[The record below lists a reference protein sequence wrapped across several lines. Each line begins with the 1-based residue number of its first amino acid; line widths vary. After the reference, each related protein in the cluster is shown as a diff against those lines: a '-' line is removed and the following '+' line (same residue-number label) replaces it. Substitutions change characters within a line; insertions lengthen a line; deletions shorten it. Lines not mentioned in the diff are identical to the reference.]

1 MRRIPSRASTLAPF
15 VVPPDD
21 QPIIDIRWGGI
32 PVAPDW
38 QVIGKWGQTI
48 GNKAVQLY
56 PGPQRRNGVGDI
68 SSIYN
73 SGPVIPTFTA
83 QVPLQTP
90 GTQRFA
96 KAPPRHGPS
105 KYGKW
110 QLAAMMNAQQLAQS
124 GPQLPGFMNAL
135 NQSGSAAP
143 WPNYPTGGQP

>member
-1 MRRIPSRASTLAPF
+1 MKRRAATLAPF
-15 VVPPDD
+15 AVPPDV
-21 QPIIDIRWGGI
+21 QPVVNIGWGGI
-32 PVAPDW
+32 PVPPDW

-48 GNKAVQLY
+48 GNKPVAIY

-68 SSIYN
+68 SSCYN

-110 QLAAMMNAQQLAQS
+110 QAAAMLNQAQVNQS
-124 GPQLPGFMNAL
+124 GTNLPGFLAAL
-135 NQSGSAAP
+135 NQSGNQEP